1 MPVELS
7 KALLFVYNMHI
18 QSCSFAEAAVEVK
31 SGNMQD
37 PPAGLRK
44 NGSRSKKQSSADVE
58 QPACEYDSDEGSD
71 DEDAS
76 KSSGDT
82 SSKKSKEKES
92 KNKKEG
98 EGSAGKVKGK
108 RGVAAEGAGSDGG
121 SSILISSDESECGT
135 DSQSRSS
142 KQSKDSAKVGGE
154 GMGSE
159 RSSLNSSQERDSA
172 GSAQGHRPRRLLR

>member
-1 MPVELS
+1 M
-7 KALLFVYNMHI
+7 
-18 QSCSFAEAAVEVK
+18 EVK
-31 SGNMQD
+31 SGDMQD

-44 NGSRSKKQSSADVE
+44 KGSRGNKQSNADVE
-58 QPACEYDSDEGSD
+58 QPACQDDSDEGSD

-76 KSSGDT
+76 KSSGDA
-82 SSKKSKEKES
+82 SSKKSKEKVS
-92 KNKKEG
+92 KNKEG